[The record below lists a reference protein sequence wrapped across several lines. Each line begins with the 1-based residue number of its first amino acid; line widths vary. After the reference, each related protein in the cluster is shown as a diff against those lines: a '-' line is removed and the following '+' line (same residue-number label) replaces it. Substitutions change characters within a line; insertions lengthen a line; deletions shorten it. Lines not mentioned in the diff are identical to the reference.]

1 MTVHRALW
9 LPLIVLL
16 MVPSMAA
23 AQETAKPKTLYER
36 LGGYDVLARIVDDFG
51 PKLGKD
57 PDIGPLVASLSMSS
71 RMRNRQLIVDQL
83 CQMTGGP
90 CLYIGRTME
99 ASHQGLG
106 ITEQHWEKA
115 GKLMAETLDK
125 FAIGEPEKS
134 EFLKLVDTLRPGIVE
149 QKKEATAGTPA
160 GTPQ

>member
-9 LPLIVLL
+9 LFLIGLL
-16 MVPSMAA
+16 LVPPAVHG
-23 AQETAKPKTLYER
+23 QDTDKPRTLYQR
-36 LGGYDVLARIVDDFG
+36 IGGYDVIAKIVDDFG

-90 CLYIGRTME
+90 CVYIGRTMQ

-106 ITEQHWEKA
+106 ITEAHWEKA
-115 GKLMAETLDK
+115 GKLMAETLDTMK
-125 FAIGEPEKS
+125 IGEPEKS
-134 EFLKLVDTLRPGIVE
+134 EFLALVDTLRPDIVE
-149 QKKEATAGTPA
+149 QKKKAAQPA
-160 GTPQ
+160 GAAAAP